1 MAPFN
6 SKSLFDNACFKLRRS
21 HRIQDILK
29 ILSIKRRKS
38 HIDDGGD
45 SNDVIIDNDDQSS
58 IGNPV
63 SPADSSA
70 AMTNISDANSDT
82 PKLKTSITH
91 SPGEDR
97 SERNVSGFLLLPQE
111 LFDNIT
117 SYLAHANIV
126 CLALVNKEL
135 MSRFLHS
142 CTELELL
149 GPSEASSYK
158 ALNAFIKKT
167 DGSKTKIRGTLLSLL
182 DYDLLDLVYCYKCKK
197 LHDPFLTFKD
207 RAFAPQKA
215 SKCID
220 WSMEHHMP
228 SRATRKLLRTITKR
242 RIHGA
247 EYRHM
252 LQQVNNTQT
261 SYQKGFMIQYSLR
274 IRYREDDLILR
285 KQQVVSSID
294 KSVLALWL
302 FGQILRDPSHT
313 FISLPKVHPIC
324 NHQNWNT
331 IYAPMVKQWI
341 EPFCTADHTG
351 ETEVQHLPSCFSSEL
366 FDVSKQDGHMIYE
379 RLKWLSSGTKRNP
392 MDVPMLLGDV
402 SGCGKCTADYSIDVV
417 PLPEPFNWG
426 FILTTWLDVGKIDF
440 CKKWD
445 SHRDARPCREI
456 KRDFIHG
463 DICQR
468 FEDITSKHDYRPQI
482 SELNIERMH
491 NYGWSARVMSGKEKY
506 INWSSGHTFNPA
518 TGQIEDPDPL
528 DEADY

>member
-6 SKSLFDNACFKLRRS
+6 STSLFDNARFKLRQS
-21 HRIQDILK
+21 HRMQGILK
-29 ILSIKRRKS
+29 ILSIRRRKS
-38 HIDDGGD
+38 HVDDEGD
-45 SNDVIIDNDDQSS
+45 SNDVVDNDDQSS

-82 PKLKTSITH
+82 PKLEASVTH
-91 SPGEDR
+91 SLGEIR
-97 SERNVSGFLLLPQE
+97 SEGNVSDLFLLPQE

-117 SYLAHANIV
+117 SYLTHANIV

-149 GPSEASSYK
+149 DPSETSPYK
-158 ALNAFIKKT
+158 ALNAFVKKM
-167 DGSKTKIRGTLLSLL
+167 DGSKSKIRGSLLSLL
-182 DYDLLDLVYCYKCKK
+182 DYDLLDLVYCYKCKV

-207 RAFAPQKA
+207 RAFAPRKA
-215 SKCID
+215 PKCID
-220 WSMEHHMP
+220 WSVEHHMP
-228 SRATRKLLRTITKR
+228 SRATRKLLRTITKH

-247 EYRHM
+247 EYRHL

-261 SYQKGFMIQYSLR
+261 SYQKGFMVQYSLR
-274 IRYREDDLILR
+274 IRYRDDDLILR

-302 FGQILRDPSHT
+302 FRQILRDTTPHALV
-313 FISLPKVHPIC
+313 SLPRVYPLC
-324 NHQNWNT
+324 NHRDWNS
-331 IYAPMVKQWI
+331 IYAPMVKRWT
-341 EPFCTADHTG
+341 EPFCTADHSG
-351 ETEVQHLPSCFSSEL
+351 EIEVRHLPSCFNSES
-366 FDVSKQDGHMIYE
+366 FDASKQDGHMIYE
-379 RLKWLSSGTKRNP
+379 RLKWLSSGTKWNH
-392 MDVPMLLGDV
+392 MDVPALLGDV
-402 SGCGKCTADYSIDVV
+402 LGCRKCTTDYSIDVV

-445 SHRDARPCREI
+445 SHRDPLIGRGV
-456 KRDFIHG
+456 KRDFIYG
-463 DICQR
+463 DICER
-468 FEDITSKHDYRPQI
+468 FEDITSKHDYRPKI

-491 NYGWSARVMSGKEKY
+491 NYGWSTRAMGGKEKY
-506 INWSSGHTFNPA
+506 INWSSGHTCNPQ